1 MPSSFLGARH
11 ETTDEKRIQQEDFL
25 AAFPML
31 LAKDLPYR
39 HWRRETMLGSDARAQ
54 WVEPDLQALPA

>member
-1 MPSSFLGARH
+1 MR
-11 ETTDEKRIQQEDFL
+11 QQTRNEYNKEDFL

-39 HWRRETMLGSDARAQ
+39 HWRRETMLSPDARAQ